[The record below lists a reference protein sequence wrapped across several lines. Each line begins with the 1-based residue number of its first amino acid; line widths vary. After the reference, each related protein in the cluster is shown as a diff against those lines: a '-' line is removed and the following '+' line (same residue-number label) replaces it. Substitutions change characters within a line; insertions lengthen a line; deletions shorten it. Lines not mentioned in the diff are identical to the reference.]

1 MQVGSDGCRHRCA
14 LSATLRSQHD
24 GAGRLALFEGR
35 VCVGDM
41 VQRVGVP
48 DRGLDNPGSDCG
60 EHIIGTLTVLL
71 RIRGVR
77 RERRPGQEEGARIA
91 SGYRRRVA
99 ALLAIWRKLFPQR
112 RERRAS
118 FSSNQASNR

>member
-1 MQVGSDGCRHRCA
+1 
-14 LSATLRSQHD
+14 
-24 GAGRLALFEGR
+24 
-35 VCVGDM
+35 M

-91 SGYRRRVA
+91 SGSTLTLSVDIA
-99 ALLAIWRKLFPQR
+99 CAPDF
-112 RERRAS
+112 
-118 FSSNQASNR
+118 